1 MNSLPPSRRP
11 SLAPSAGSRSFN
23 RRVSALSL
31 SAAEQGD
38 DTRVN
43 PEDQVVADEIDEI
56 KRYEDF
62 TTIDWVRDAAREQQR
77 RKAKRQERAG
87 FFEREG
93 RLGWRRRLWEAY
105 DAGQAWLVVT
115 LIGTAIGLN
124 AAFLNIVTEW
134 LSDIKLGHCTTAFY
148 LNESFCCW
156 GAEEGCAE
164 WRPWSSH
171 IIFRYVIYIIFSTTF
186 AFTSARLVKS
196 YAPYAAGSGISEI
209 KCIIAG
215 FVMKGFLGFWTL
227 LIKSIGLP
235 LAIASGLSVGKEGP
249 SVHYAVCT
257 GNVISRF
264 FDKYR
269 RNAAKTR
276 EILSACAAA
285 GVAVAF
291 GSPIG
296 GVLFSLEEMSN
307 YFPLKTLWRSY
318 FCALVA
324 TAVLSAMNPF
334 RTGQLVMFTVS
345 YDRQWHFFEIFFYI
359 ILGIFGGLYGAFV
372 IKWNLRMQ
380 AFRKRY
386 LTQYP
391 ILEATILAT
400 ATAILCYPNKFL
412 RIDMTESMEILF
424 LECEGGHDYDGLCDR
439 QNRWSSVF
447 SLLIATV
454 LRTFLVIISY
464 GCKVPAGIFVP
475 SMAIGASF
483 GRMVGILV
491 QATQQ
496 AFPNA
501 AFFSACQP
509 DMPCITPGT
518 YAFLGAA
525 AALSGI
531 MHITVSVVVIMFEL
545 TGALTYI
552 LPTMIVVGV
561 TKAVSDRF
569 GKGGIADRMIWFN
582 GMPFLDNKED
592 HAFGV
597 PVSTAMTSE
606 LKALPISGLEVRDI
620 EKLLEDTKYSGYPIV
635 EDATSM
641 MLVGYAGRTELR
653 YALDRARR
661 DQMATPRTKC
671 FFTPVA
677 GHVPITPSTPNP
689 AVHFDYL
696 SASSNQSSV
705 DLSKFIDA
713 TPITVHPRLP
723 LETVMELFKKLG
735 PRVILVE
742 YRGRLTGLI
751 TVKDCLKYQF
761 QAEAHENPKDDSAL
775 REAQD
780 RLWENRLLTMEEN
793 EDVEMT
799 GRSPSPSRGT
809 KRSADEA
816 FNRAPPPIRALHQ
829 DVVNKI
835 AAGEIIV
842 SPWNALKELIENAVD
857 AGATMLEIL
866 VKDGGLK
873 LLQISDNGHGINKAD
888 LPLLC
893 QRHTT
898 SKIKEFEDLTSIGTY
913 GFRGEALASI
923 SHIAHLTVTTKTRE
937 SSCAWKA
944 YYTNENLTPVKPGQT
959 PDPKPCA
966 GKQGT
971 QITVED
977 LFYNVPTRRRAFR
990 SSSEEYAK
998 ILDIIGKYSIH
1009 CKGVAFSCKKHG
1021 EAGTS
1026 LNVQSHLSMVDRIRT
1041 VFNSAVANDLI
1052 SFEVANDR
1060 WGFKSEG
1067 LISSANYSAKKS
1079 TFLLFIN
1086 HRSVESTAIR
1096 KAIDQTYATFLPK
1109 GGKPFI
1115 YLSLDIDPARVDV
1128 NVHPTKREVGFLNE
1142 EEIVEV
1148 ICDEIRT
1155 RLGAVDTS
1163 RTFTTQSLLGPKKT
1177 TTPMTPSAQV
1187 QGEMSFST
1195 PLLQHQDSTG
1205 SVKSTTPRTAGKPYE
1220 NNLVR
1225 VDSRVRKI
1233 TSMLPPTLSSSP
1245 SKGSR
1250 AEGFAEEAVYEFVE
1264 KEQTT
1269 IRLTSIKELR
1279 AAVREELHSSLSD
1292 MFSNHS
1298 FVGLVDTTKRIAAV
1312 QSGVKLFLID
1322 YGMVGAEF
1330 FYQLGLSD
1338 FSNFGTIKFK
1348 EPLSVGDLLR
1358 IGAEYE
1364 RKRTPIDDQ
1373 ELDWNEVV
1381 QVTLEQLVQSRGM
1394 LKEYFAL
1401 EISGDGELLSIPL
1414 LLKGYLPCMAKLSTF
1429 LLRLGPH
1436 VNWDDEKD
1444 CFDSFLRELASFY
1457 SPEALP
1463 VVNTSTEASQ
1473 GAQDEINKR
1482 RAHLERAMEN
1492 TIFPAF
1498 RTRLVATK
1506 SLRKAVVEVADL
1518 KGLYRVFERC

>member
-1 MNSLPPSRRP
+1 
-11 SLAPSAGSRSFN
+11 
-23 RRVSALSL
+23 
-31 SAAEQGD
+31 
-38 DTRVN
+38 
-43 PEDQVVADEIDEI
+43 
-56 KRYEDF
+56 
-62 TTIDWVRDAAREQQR
+62 
-77 RKAKRQERAG
+77 
-87 FFEREG
+87 
-93 RLGWRRRLWEAY
+93 
-105 DAGQAWLVVT
+105 
-115 LIGTAIGLN
+115 
-124 AAFLNIVTEW
+124 
-134 LSDIKLGHCTTAFY
+134 
-148 LNESFCCW
+148 
-156 GAEEGCAE
+156 
-164 WRPWSSH
+164 
-171 IIFRYVIYIIFSTTF
+171 
-186 AFTSARLVKS
+186 
-196 YAPYAAGSGISEI
+196 
-209 KCIIAG
+209 
-215 FVMKGFLGFWTL
+215 
-227 LIKSIGLP
+227 
-235 LAIASGLSVGKEGP
+235 
-249 SVHYAVCT
+249 
-257 GNVISRF
+257 
-264 FDKYR
+264 
-269 RNAAKTR
+269 
-276 EILSACAAA
+276 
-285 GVAVAF
+285 
-291 GSPIG
+291 
-296 GVLFSLEEMSN
+296 
-307 YFPLKTLWRSY
+307 
-318 FCALVA
+318 
-324 TAVLSAMNPF
+324 
-334 RTGQLVMFTVS
+334 
-345 YDRQWHFFEIFFYI
+345 
-359 ILGIFGGLYGAFV
+359 
-372 IKWNLRMQ
+372 
-380 AFRKRY
+380 
-386 LTQYP
+386 
-391 ILEATILAT
+391 
-400 ATAILCYPNKFL
+400 
-412 RIDMTESMEILF
+412 MT
-424 LECEGGHDYDGLCDR
+424 
-439 QNRWSSVF
+439 
-447 SLLIATV
+447 
-454 LRTFLVIISY
+454 
-464 GCKVPAGIFVP
+464 
-475 SMAIGASF
+475 
-483 GRMVGILV
+483 
-491 QATQQ
+491 
-496 AFPNA
+496 
-501 AFFSACQP
+501 
-509 DMPCITPGT
+509 
-518 YAFLGAA
+518 
-525 AALSGI
+525 
-531 MHITVSVVVIMFEL
+531 
-545 TGALTYI
+545 
-552 LPTMIVVGV
+552 
-561 TKAVSDRF
+561 
-569 GKGGIADRMIWFN
+569 
-582 GMPFLDNKED
+582 
-592 HAFGV
+592 
-597 PVSTAMTSE
+597 
-606 LKALPISGLEVRDI
+606 
-620 EKLLEDTKYSGYPIV
+620 
-635 EDATSM
+635 
-641 MLVGYAGRTELR
+641 
-653 YALDRARR
+653 
-661 DQMATPRTKC
+661 
-671 FFTPVA
+671 
-677 GHVPITPSTPNP
+677 
-689 AVHFDYL
+689 
-696 SASSNQSSV
+696 
-705 DLSKFIDA
+705 
-713 TPITVHPRLP
+713 
-723 LETVMELFKKLG
+723 
-735 PRVILVE
+735 
-742 YRGRLTGLI
+742 
-751 TVKDCLKYQF
+751 
-761 QAEAHENPKDDSAL
+761 
-775 REAQD
+775 
-780 RLWENRLLTMEEN
+780 
-793 EDVEMT
+793 
-799 GRSPSPSRGT
+799 
-809 KRSADEA
+809 DEA

-971 QITVED
+971 QITASNTDHVED

-1163 RTFTTQSLLGPKKT
+1163 RTFMTQSLLGPKKT

-1205 SVKSTTPRTAGKPYE
+1205 SVKSTTPRTTGKPYE

-1250 AEGFAEEAVYEFVE
+1250 AEGFAEEAEYEFVD

-1401 EISGDGELLSIPL
+1401 EISEDGELLSIPL
-1414 LLKGYLPCMAKLSTF
+1414 LLKGYLPCMAKLPTF

-1463 VVNTSTEASQ
+1463 AVNTSTEASQ

-1482 RAHLERAMEN
+1482 RAHLERAIEN